1 MQVPQL
7 ESIALILSFQ
17 KVDSVIN
24 PFKVDGTY
32 YKRPVEGYT
41 VGLAD
46 YDKCD
51 NENSVKITGDK
62 FAEWREEQEFRSCS
76 LSKDELYV
84 MCYNNYMKQWRHS
97 FYADY
102 YVWDVK
108 GDKVHF
114 GKTDTNMEI
123 LAQAQYCGWSPTGH
137 NLVCVSNDKDIYL
150 WADADLVSKS
160 KPLEVTNS
168 GGWCMDSHRIMDV
181 IYTQDDGN
189 KKCMFNGVP
198 DWNYEE
204 EMIST
209 TNTIYWASDSSK
221 FAFVSFD
228 VSEIHELQYSVYP
241 EHLAAASP
249 DEVDKDSFEQY
260 PRMNQILYAK
270 TEGKISKTH
279 LFVHKVGDGANSAKE
294 INAVGAATSL
304 TFDQGVGTCTGQSC
318 EVQSSQENRYFTK
331 LAWSPDNSWFL
342 SVWSSRDATQSKGFA
357 CEANGADWKCEHSGT
372 ETGGVSGHWDKTNP
386 DNWQWVDDETSNGA
400 GWVGSFGPF
409 QPILAEQ
416 FGTYYT
422 IFSKKTEDSGK
433 HLHAYNMTTKDGYWN
448 VAKVELGKDNVWLTD
463 SVAEK
468 WVVTDLDFVEG
479 DKLYFTAARGKT
491 VGDFKATEQRKR
503 HVFSVNTAG
512 GAKEECLTCD
522 LDNET
527 GSGLSGYQPGSCQ
540 WVSIRRNCASC
551 ENKMFFVQCSGPDYP
566 KTVMATALD
575 GKWTTMEDNSA
586 LKAEQEQAKL
596 MKTKVIFGIWENED
610 YGTYH
615 NYEMFVPHD
624 FDEKAIDKKYP
635 VFLEVYAGPEFQK
648 VQGTYKQS
656 WPQSHLPSAYDCIT
670 RKYFFLLE

>member
-1 MQVPQL
+1 M
-7 ESIALILSFQ
+7 
-17 KVDSVIN
+17 
-24 PFKVDGTY
+24 
-32 YKRPVEGYT
+32 
-41 VGLAD
+41 AD

-51 NENSVKITGDK
+51 NNDAVKITGDK
-62 FAEWREEQEFRSCS
+62 FAEWREEHEFRSCS

-102 YVWDVK
+102 YVWDVV

-123 LAQAQYCGWSPTGH
+123 LAQAQYCGWSPTEH
-137 NLVCVSNDKDIYL
+137 NLVCVSNNKDIYL

-160 KPLEVTNS
+160 KPLQVTNT

-181 IYTQDDGN
+181 IYTQENG
-189 KKCMFNGVP
+189 KTKCMFNGVP

-209 TNTIYWASDSSK
+209 TNTIYWASDSSR

-228 VSEIHELQYSVYP
+228 VSNIHELQYSVYP

-249 DEVDKDSFEQY
+249 DDVDKDSFEQY

-270 TEGKISKTH
+270 TEGQISKTH
-279 LFVHKVGDGANSAKE
+279 LFVHKVGDAANSAKE
-294 INAVGAATSL
+294 INEVGKDGSL
-304 TFDQGVGTCTGQSC
+304 TFDQGVGTCSGQDC
-318 EVQSSQENRYFTK
+318 EVEASQENRYFTK

-342 SVWSSRDATQSKGFA
+342 SVWSSRDATQSKGLA
-357 CEANGADWKCEHSGT
+357 CKPNGANWECEHSGT

-386 DNWQWVDDETSNGA
+386 DNWQWIDDEKSNGA

-448 VAKVELGKDNVWLTD
+448 VAKVEIGKDSVWLTD

-503 HVFSVNTAG
+503 HIFSVNTAG
-512 GAKEECLTCD
+512 DTKEECLTCD
-522 LDNET
+522 LDTET
-527 GSGLSGYQPGSCQ
+527 GSGLAGYQPGSCQ

-566 KTVMATALD
+566 KTLMASALD
-575 GKWTTMEDNSA
+575 GNWKIMEDNSA
-586 LKAEQEQAKL
+586 LKAEQEEAKL

-670 RKYFFLLE
+670 RKYFCFTLVNKCLF

>member
-1 MQVPQL
+1 M
-7 ESIALILSFQ
+7 
-17 KVDSVIN
+17 
-24 PFKVDGTY
+24 
-32 YKRPVEGYT
+32 
-41 VGLAD
+41 AD
-46 YDKCD
+46 YDKCNND
-51 NENSVKITGDK
+51 KAVKITGDK
-62 FAEWREEQEFRSCS
+62 FAEWREEHKFTSCS

-102 YVWDVK
+102 YVWDVA

-114 GKTDTNMEI
+114 GKTDTNMDI

-137 NLVCVSNDKDIYL
+137 NLVCVSKDKDIYL
-150 WADADLVSKS
+150 WADADLAGVKA
-160 KPLEVTNS
+160 PARITDN

-181 IYTQDDGN
+181 VYTQTGG
-189 KKCMFNGVP
+189 KTKCMFNGVP

-209 TNTIYWASDSSK
+209 TNTIYWSSDSSK

-228 VSEIHELQYSVYP
+228 VSDIHELEYSVYP

-249 DEVDKDSFEQY
+249 DEVDQDSFEQY

-279 LFVHKVGDGANSAKE
+279 LFVHTLGGATKE
-294 INAVGAATSL
+294 INAVGEATSL
-304 TFDQGVGTCTGQSC
+304 TFEQGVGTCTGQDC
-318 EVQSSQENRYFTK
+318 EVESSQENRYFTK
-331 LAWSPDNSWFL
+331 LAWSPNNNWFL

-357 CEANGADWKCEHSGT
+357 CEENGAEWKCEHSGT

-386 DNWQWVDDETSNGA
+386 DNWQWVDDEKSNGA

-409 QPILAEQ
+409 QPILADT

-522 LDNET
+522 LDNES

-575 GKWTTMEDNSA
+575 GSWATMEDNSA

-596 MKTKVIFGIWENED
+596 TKTKVIFGIWENED

-670 RKYFFLLE
+670 RKYFFTLVNKRLLG